1 MSYLPLG
8 LSIVSLVIS
17 LVVAYR
23 AEFRGPHIR
32 ITLRTPPGSWAVS
45 PTMQTGGKPVGYM
58 RIANLDEPF
67 RLQVTGECQATIDND
82 GPKGGAIWDI
92 RLQVVGLGDPW
103 KTGASFPYPQPY
115 SLAGKASVGFVAIYA
130 FACPKDSI
138 PTGLKELDAPSSP
151 IALEV
156 TYHRSGAVRRDV
168 LERTALNVSRQEVAK
183 AIAVWATENQFPVS
197 ADAAA
202 PAAESSS

>member
-1 MSYLPLG
+1 M
-8 LSIVSLVIS
+8 
-17 LVVAYR
+17 VVAYR
-23 AEFRGPHIR
+23 AEFRGSHIR
-32 ITLRTPPGSWAVS
+32 ITLRTPPRSWGVS

-82 GPKGGAIWDI
+82 GPKGGTIWDI
-92 RLQVVGLGDPW
+92 RLQVIGLGAPW
-103 KTGASFPYPQPY
+103 KSGAQFPDRQPY
-115 SLAGKASVGFVAIYA
+115 SVAGKISVGFVASYA

-138 PTGLKELDAPSSP
+138 PAGLKELDSQPSP

-156 TYHRSGAVRRDV
+156 TYHRSGLLRQDV
-168 LERTALNVSRQEVAK
+168 LERTALNVSRQEAAK
-183 AIAVWATENQFPVS
+183 AIGVWAGENQFALS

-202 PAAESSS
+202 TIAESSS

>member
-8 LSIVSLVIS
+8 LSIISLVIS

-23 AEFRGPHIR
+23 AEFRGAHIR
-32 ITLRTPPGSWAVS
+32 ITLRTPPRSWAVS
-45 PTMQTGGKPVGYM
+45 PTMQTGGKPLGYM

-103 KTGASFPYPQPY
+103 KSGGVFPERQPY
-115 SLAGKASVGFVAIYA
+115 SLAGKASVGFVAA
-130 FACPKDSI
+130 FAFVCPKDSI
-138 PTGLKELDAPSSP
+138 PAGLKELYPVSSP

-156 TYHRSGAVRRDV
+156 TYHRSGVVRRDV
-168 LERTALNVSRQEVAK
+168 PERTALNVSRQEVAK
-183 AIAVWATENQFPVS
+183 AIAEWAIENQFRTGEPI
-197 ADAAA
+197 
-202 PAAESSS
+202 EIQIRSS